1 MHATRVLRPYFA
13 TSALRLMLLVYSTLR
28 STNLLRA
35 ALGTLRKAP
44 HGLPRQRR
52 EAAPNRRAPGK
63 LSSVSGLQLL
73 VYQALSY

>member
-1 MHATRVLRPYFA
+1 
-13 TSALRLMLLVYSTLR
+13 MLLVYSTLR

-63 LSSVSGLQLL
+63 MSGVSGLQLL
-73 VYQALSY
+73 VYQALTYECIRP